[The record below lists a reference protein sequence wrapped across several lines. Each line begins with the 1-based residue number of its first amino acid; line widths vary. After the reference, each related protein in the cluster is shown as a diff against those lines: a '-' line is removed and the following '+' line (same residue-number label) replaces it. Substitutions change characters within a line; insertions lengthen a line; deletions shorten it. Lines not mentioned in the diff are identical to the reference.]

1 MLKGGILRVNPY
13 RMLHVSIS
21 YAAYDFQDQISLS
34 RWQAIFHVAGA
45 AACRTL
51 LLCF

>member
-1 MLKGGILRVNPY
+1 MNPY
-13 RMLHVSIS
+13 HMLHVSIS

-45 AACRTL
+45 AACWTL
-51 LLCF
+51 LLLF